1 MSTNSVD
8 FDRDDIPDDLR
19 QKVID
24 IQGRI
29 RQLEEELADSRRE
42 LMLCAQEM
50 FARQPL
56 PFTEEELIQIVA
68 EERGVSLEAL
78 LEELEQGPQA

>member
-1 MSTNSVD
+1 MGTNFVD
-8 FDRDDIPDDLR
+8 SDCNGVPDDLR
-19 QKVID
+19 QKVIS

-42 LMLCAQEM
+42 LMLCAKEM

-56 PFTEEELIQIVA
+56 PFTEDELIQIVA
-68 EERGVSLEAL
+68 EERGVSLEVL
-78 LEELEQGPQA
+78 LEELEQGLQA